1 MTRKRSYLRTAAA
14 LLAALLLSVLTA
26 AAAETAEGP
35 QPLQTV
41 FFFDQGREMD
51 LWQKNDTLRVFCIP
65 VGAQDCYFITCEG
78 HAMVLDCAGVGREPT
93 PDLLFRLCDALGVT
107 RLDIAF
113 NTYPHRDHING
124 FAELLSKIPAD
135 EYLSTFPLDS
145 DKYQRQLIH
154 QLRELSIPIRVCE
167 AGEVLKLGSAQLET
181 YRYMGTKNT
190 NDRSMVVHIRYG
202 DRSIL
207 FTADIGLTAQRVLA
221 TENAEHFKSDI
232 LKLPHHGVGGISPQL
247 LDAVS
252 PELCFVSNGP
262 TSRDVKLQKTA
273 VLKRNIPLYFTSR
286 QPLVLLT
293 DGKIWEAQ
301 QWPADSLMLP
311 WYQYQPEQAKK

>member
-113 NTYPHRDHING
+113 NTHPHRDHING

-247 LDAVS
+247 LDAAS
-252 PELCFVSNGP
+252 LELCFVFNGP
-262 TSRDVKLQKTA
+262 TSRDVKLQKTV